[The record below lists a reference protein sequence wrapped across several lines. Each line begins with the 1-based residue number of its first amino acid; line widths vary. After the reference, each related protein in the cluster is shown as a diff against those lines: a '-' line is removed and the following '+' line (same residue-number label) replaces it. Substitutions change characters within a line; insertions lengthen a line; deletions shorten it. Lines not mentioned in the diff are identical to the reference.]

1 MSRVEPADLEALL
14 RQTEDLHRAP
24 PLPGDVQV
32 VYAPPAADGGV
43 VEDVLQAAHIDLLVR
58 AGKPGGTETNAVW
71 FGAEVPEELAEKVAV
86 RLTEADVVRRCLGP
100 FSKPDAK
107 LDVIEIGA
115 ADQLATQ
122 APLNTMEIMA
132 FDR

>member
-1 MSRVEPADLEALL
+1 
-14 RQTEDLHRAP
+14 
-24 PLPGDVQV
+24 
-32 VYAPPAADGGV
+32 V

-71 FGAEVPEELAEKVAV
+71 FGAEVPEELAEKIAV
-86 RLTEADVVRRCLGP
+86 RLIEADVVRRCLGP